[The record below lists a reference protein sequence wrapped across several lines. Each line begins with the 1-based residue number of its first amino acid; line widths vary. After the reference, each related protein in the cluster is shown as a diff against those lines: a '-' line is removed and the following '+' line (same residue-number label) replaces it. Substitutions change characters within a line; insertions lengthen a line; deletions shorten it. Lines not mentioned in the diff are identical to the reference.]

1 MSELRQD
8 LVSGDWIILAPER
21 AGRPAW
27 INKKKV
33 PRKPKPKGTCP
44 FEDLKKSGNWPPI
57 LTWPN
62 EKKWQIAVIPN
73 RYPALRHAA
82 GCSKLLER
90 GPYKVRSGVGS
101 HELVVTK
108 GHWKT
113 AADLTGQEM
122 ARVFEVLQERYRI
135 LTKNECNVYAST
147 FFNWGP
153 TAGSTLYHNH
163 YQVLT
168 LPIVPPDVAHSLR
181 GSRRYYQKHKRCAH
195 CVMLKF
201 DIKEKKRIIDQ
212 NSRAIAVAP
221 YVSRV
226 PFEVRI
232 FPKRQLPYFEKT
244 PLSDLAAV
252 ATVLQSVLRRINK
265 DLGDPDLN
273 FFIHTAPLGGE
284 GYDYYHWHIEITPK
298 ISIWGG
304 LELSTGVD
312 INIVDPGRAAAVLR
326 GEKLKLK

>member
-8 LVSGDWIILAPER
+8 LVSGDWIILSTGR
-21 AGRPAW
+21 AGRPHG
-27 INKKKV
+27 ISDKKP
-33 PRKPKPKGTCP
+33 PRKPAPLKTCP

-57 LTWPN
+57 LSWPN
-62 EKKWQIAVIPN
+62 EKKWQVVIIPN
-73 RYPALRHAA
+73 KYPALSHIS

-90 GPYKVRSGVGS
+90 GPHKVRSGAGS
-101 HELVVTK
+101 HELVVTRD
-108 GHWKT
+108 HFKT

-122 ARVFEVLQERYRI
+122 TRVFEMLQKRYRI
-135 LTKNECNVYAST
+135 LVKDGCNVYTST

-153 TAGSTLYHNH
+153 AAGATLYHNH

-168 LPIVPPDVAHSLR
+168 LPIVPPDIAHSLH
-181 GSRRYYQKHKRCAH
+181 GSRRYYQKHKHCAH

-201 DIKEKKRIIDQ
+201 DTKEKKRIIDQ

-232 FPKRQLPYFEKT
+232 FSKRHLPYFEKT
-244 PLSDLAAV
+244 PLSDLKAV
-252 ATVLQSVLRRINK
+252 AAVLQSVLRRIK
-265 DLGDPDLN
+265 KYLRDPDLN
-273 FFIHTAPLGGE
+273 FFIHTAPLGG
-284 GYDYYHWHIEITPK
+284 GDYGYYHWHIEITPK
-298 ISIWGG
+298 ISTWGG

-312 INIVDPGRAAAVLR
+312 INVVDPEMAAATLR
-326 GEKLKLK
+326 GGKRN